1 MQKPQETWV
10 QSLGPGRSPEG
21 GNGNSLQYSCLGK
34 LMDGEIWQ
42 ATVYG
47 VAKNQTQLKLLS
59 MHTYISSVQSLSRVR
74 LFATP

>member
-1 MQKPQETWV
+1 MVGWHHHLNGHEFEQAPGVDEEQG
-10 QSLGPGRSPEG
+10 SLVCFYE
-21 GNGNSLQYSCLGK
+21 
-34 LMDGEIWQ
+34 
-42 ATVYG
+42 